1 MEAIS
6 KAYHNAKTGY
16 VGQSALYDKLQGKYT
31 HKQIKEFFDKDNT
44 ANSFKKLEKKPS
56 LAPIMVQAPF
66 ALWELDLMDL
76 SQDDNVDSGAKY
88 ALVVVDDFTKYV
100 WVRVLGSKD
109 IANFADGLHSILSE
123 NKKLPKAIMSDGEP
137 AMKSADVQKMYNV
150 NGIKWVN
157 REKIHSP
164 SVERMIRTIRGKME
178 RAFID
183 QGNRKWAKIIQ
194 SIADNINST
203 VNEKTGVC
211 PNDAL
216 KNKEDIW
223 FRQNLAYHEALSRIV
238 VNKVDVGDSVKVA
251 VRNFMQKG
259 SKPSWSTKSY
269 KVIEK
274 KGNTLTL
281 EDGEKVRSNNVVVV

>member
-6 KAYHNAKTGY
+6 KAYHSAKTGY

-31 HKQIKEFFDKDNT
+31 HKQINEFFDKDNT
-44 ANSFKKLEKKPS
+44 ANSFRKLGKKPS
-56 LAPIMVQAPF
+56 LAPIMVQEPF

-76 SQDDNVDSGAKY
+76 SQPHNADGAAKY
-88 ALVVVDDFTKYV
+88 VMVVVDDFTKYV
-100 WVRVLGSKD
+100 WVRAMVSKD
-109 IANFADGLHSILSE
+109 TANFGEALHSILRES
-123 NKKLPKAIMSDGEP
+123 KKLPKAIMSDGEP
-137 AMKSADVQKMYNV
+137 AIKSGDIKQMFSINT
-150 NGIKWVN
+150 IKWVN

-164 SVERMIRTIRGKME
+164 TVERMIRTIRGKME

-183 QGNRKWAKIIQ
+183 QGNRKWAKIVQ
-194 SIADNINST
+194 NIAKNINAT
-203 VNEKTGVC
+203 PNEKTGVC

-216 KNKEDIW
+216 KYKDDIW
-223 FRQNLAYHEALSRIV
+223 FRENIAYHEALSKIEP
-238 VNKVDVGDSVKVA
+238 NKVDVGDSVKVA

-259 SKPSWSTKSY
+259 SKPSWSVKSY

-274 KGNTLTL
+274 KFNTLTL